1 MVLIVLF
8 SRIIGD
14 PFITQG
20 GYSTIWIIVLY
31 CIGALARKIALFE
44 EWKSIKLV
52 ALFIGSTI
60 FMWGVY
66 ILTGIDVFYRYVS
79 PTVLLNAVILVVLFS
94 RLNPRKAWIKKVA
107 PLTFGIYL
115 FQQNQVIWESAVKE
129 RFVFMGSGNPLVSV
143 ICALTG
149 AGAIFVSGLLVE
161 YLRVNIA
168 KKISLSRFCEQI
180 ANLIDLL
187 LNRLCVYG
195 ERYGIWRT

>member
-1 MVLIVLF
+1 MIVLF

-94 RLNPRKAWIKKVA
+94 RLNPRKAWIKK
-107 PLTFGIYL
+107 
-115 FQQNQVIWESAVKE
+115 
-129 RFVFMGSGNPLVSV
+129 SGTVNFWNL
-143 ICALTG
+143 
-149 AGAIFVSGLLVE
+149 FVSAE
-161 YLRVNIA
+161 
-168 KKISLSRFCEQI
+168 SS
-180 ANLIDLL
+180 DL
-187 LNRLCVYG
+187 G
-195 ERYGIWRT
+195 ECP